1 MEELWNNPHIPE
13 MTPWMSTLPPPDIGQ
28 AQAEAGE
35 QKGPVPD
42 NFAGLFQLLETMIP
56 SF

>member
-1 MEELWNNPHIPE
+1 
-13 MTPWMSTLPPPDIGQ
+13 MTPWMSTRPPPDIGQ

-42 NFAGLFQLLETMIP
+42 NFAGLFQLLETMIL